1 MYIIFSKTFCMLYVL
16 NNSMGVDRDKPPQV
30 VADSFRC
37 DHKGLGQTTRTR
49 ALMCLLDDH
58 LITYDHTKLY
68 MHHYWFE

>member
-1 MYIIFSKTFCMLYVL
+1 
-16 NNSMGVDRDKPPQV
+16 MGVDRDKPPQV